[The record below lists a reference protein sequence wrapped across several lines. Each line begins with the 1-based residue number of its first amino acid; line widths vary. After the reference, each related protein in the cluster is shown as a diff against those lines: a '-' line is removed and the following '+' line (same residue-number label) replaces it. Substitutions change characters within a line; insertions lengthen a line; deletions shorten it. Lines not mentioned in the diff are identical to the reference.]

1 MDFKLSQQQKELQ
14 QRVRKFVEQRVL
26 TRIAEYEEK
35 SVLPR
40 EIFREIG
47 AEGFWKAHISKEYGG
62 LGLGAMA
69 YCLVCEELAKAG
81 AGMLAPSAMMDGM
94 VSSIR
99 TTLDQHGFSGLPIMS
114 YSAKFAS
121 SF

>member
-26 TRIAEYEEK
+26 PRIAEYEEK

-81 AGMLAPSAMMDGM
+81 AGMIHNTQFQA
-94 VSSIR
+94 
-99 TTLDQHGFSGLPIMS
+99 
-114 YSAKFAS
+114 
-121 SF
+121 